1 MKNFE
6 PHRHSRHIVFHIEFY
21 VFPSIVYYVAMWF
34 HYLVYLCGHSINRL
48 IIYILFGFT
57 ILVSSCSVTKPYQAP
72 VIGTQD
78 LYRDQS
84 SNDTTNMA
92 NLHWTEIF
100 SDTLLQNLIREGI
113 DNNLDLKIAY
123 SRIQQAQSYFEQ
135 SRLAFM
141 PGVSAGLSTLNG
153 TEPSGSSKTGSA
165 SVHLYEL
172 SVNASWEADLW
183 GKLKSSKRAALA
195 SLLQSEAYSTTV
207 QTGLVASIANYYYY
221 LEALD
226 EELKITEESV
236 TNWISTVT
244 IMKAL
249 KEADV
254 VTEAAVVQSEASRYA
269 AEVTIPDLKQLIKQT
284 ENALSILLGRKPGL
298 IKRAELSEQKPV
310 NLLHTGI
317 PAQLLSNRPD
327 VQEAELNL
335 RYNFELTNVA
345 RTYFYP
351 TLTISASGG
360 FSSLSISTLFSPS
373 SLIGSIAAGLTQPI
387 FNQGINKT
395 RLKVAQEGQYQ
406 ALLSFQNA
414 VLTAGQQVSDDM
426 ASYQSTIEKTSLR
439 DSQILNLQKAVE
451 YTQLLVRYSSANYTE
466 VLTAQQSLLSAQLNQ
481 VNDRLQ
487 QLQAVLNL
495 YRDLGGGWRQQ

>member
-1 MKNFE
+1 MKK
-6 PHRHSRHIVFHIEFY
+6 
-21 VFPSIVYYVAMWF
+21 
-34 HYLVYLCGHSINRL
+34 RL
-48 IIYILFGFT
+48 IIYILSGLT
-57 ILVSSCSVTKPYQAP
+57 ILVSSCTITKPYQAP
-72 VIGTQD
+72 VIGERD

-123 SRIQQAQSYFEQ
+123 SRIQQAQTYFEQ
-135 SRLAFM
+135 SRLTFI
-141 PGVSAGLSTLNG
+141 PGLSAGVSTLNG
-153 TEPSGSSKTGSA
+153 KQSNTKNATSSTN
-165 SVHLYEL
+165 VNLYQL
-172 SVNASWEADLW
+172 NVNASWEADLW

-195 SLLQSEAYSTTV
+195 SLLQSEAYSRTV
-207 QTGLVASIANYYYY
+207 QTNLVAGIANYYYN
-221 LEALD
+221 LQGLD
-226 EELKITEESV
+226 QELKITEESV
-236 TNWISTVT
+236 KNWMSTVT

-269 AEVTIPDLKQLIKQT
+269 AEVTIPDLKQSIGQT

-298 IKRAELSEQKPV
+298 IKRGGLSEQKSV
-310 NLLHTGI
+310 TLLHTGV

-327 VQEAELNL
+327 VQEGELNF

-351 TLTISASGG
+351 DLTLSASGG
-360 FSSLSISTLFSPS
+360 FSGLSISNLFSPT
-373 SLIGSIAAGLTQPI
+373 SLVGSIAAGLAQPL
-387 FNQGINKT
+387 FNQGINRT
-395 RLKVAQEGQYQ
+395 RLKVAQEAQYQ
-406 ALLSFQNA
+406 ALLSFQNI
-414 VLTAGQQVSDDM
+414 VFTAGQEVSDDM

-439 DSQILNLQKAVE
+439 DSQIVNLQKAVE

-466 VLTAQQSLLSAQLNQ
+466 VLTAQQSLLSAQLSQ

-487 QLQAVLNL
+487 QLQAILNL
-495 YRDLGGGWRQQ
+495 YRDLGGGWK

>member
-1 MKNFE
+1 MKKRPINF
-6 PHRHSRHIVFHIEFY
+6 
-21 VFPSIVYYVAMWF
+21 
-34 HYLVYLCGHSINRL
+34 
-48 IIYILFGFT
+48 ILFGLT

-72 VIGTQD
+72 VIGRQD

-84 SNDTTNMA
+84 SNDTTNLA

-135 SRLAFM
+135 SRLAFT
-141 PGVSAGLSTLNG
+141 PVLSADISGLAGKQSNNKNTTSSTS
-153 TEPSGSSKTGSA
+153 T
-165 SVHLYEL
+165 HLYQL
-172 SVNASWEADLW
+172 NVNAGWEADLW

-195 SLLQSEAYSTTV
+195 SLLQSEAYSRSI
-207 QTGLVASIANYYYY
+207 QTGLVAAIANYYYS

-226 EELKITEESV
+226 QELMITEESV
-236 TNWISTVT
+236 KNWISTVD

-269 AEVTIPDLKQLIKQT
+269 AQVTIPDLKQLVLQT
-284 ENALSILLGRKPGL
+284 ENALSILLGREPGP
-298 IKRAELSEQKPV
+298 IKRTELSQQRPG
-310 NLLHTGI
+310 NILLTGV

-327 VQEAELNL
+327 VQEAELNF
-335 RYNFELTNVA
+335 RYNFELTNIA

-351 TLTISASGG
+351 DLTISASGG
-360 FSSLSISTLFSPS
+360 FSGPSISTLFSPT
-373 SLIGSIAAGLTQPI
+373 SLIGSIAAGLAQPI
-387 FNQGINKT
+387 MNQGINRT
-395 RLKVAQEGQYQ
+395 RLKVAQEGQLQ
-406 ALLSFQNA
+406 ALLTFQNI
-414 VLTAGQQVSDDM
+414 VLTAIQEVSNDM

-439 DSQILNLQKAVE
+439 DSQIVNLQKAVE

-466 VLTAQQSLLSAQLNQ
+466 VLTAQQNLLSAQLGQ

-487 QLQAVLNL
+487 QLQATLNL
-495 YRDLGGGWRQQ
+495 YRDLGGGWK